1 MPRFLDHHTM
11 SGALPKEAVDMIRS
25 AVKAGK
31 ADQFGVKPIDVLIA
45 QGETYCISEASNAEA
60 VIKSHNAIGVELGK
74 SNVKQVTSLAS
85 S

>member
-11 SGALPKEAVDMIRS
+11 SGALPKEAVGMIRS

-45 QGETYCISEASNAEA
+45 QGETYCISEAPNAEA

-74 SNVKQVTSLAS
+74 SNVKQVTSLAAS
-85 S
+85 

>member
-1 MPRFLDHHTM
+1 MPRFLDHHTNT
-11 SGALPKEAVDMIRS
+11 GALPKEAVAMITS

-45 QGETYCISEASNAEA
+45 QGESYCITEAPNADA
-60 VIKSHNAIGVELGK
+60 VIKSHKAIGFELGK